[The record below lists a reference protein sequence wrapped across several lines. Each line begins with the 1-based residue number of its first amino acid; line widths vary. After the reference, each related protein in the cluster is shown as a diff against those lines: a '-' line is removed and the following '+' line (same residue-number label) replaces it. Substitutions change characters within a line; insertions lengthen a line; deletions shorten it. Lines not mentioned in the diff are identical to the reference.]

1 MINIIVSDEA
11 TPEIPRSRI
20 IIGGFS
26 QGGAVALTALS
37 REPRNDP
44 LAGCMALS
52 TYFPG
57 NKPATRDDDSTQ
69 ILTPVLQCHGEDDEM
84 ISMERG
90 QLTADLLKTLVKS
103 HTFIKFP
110 YMGHECNEEELMRI
124 KDFINEKLEK

>member
-1 MINIIVSDEA
+1 MFASDEE

-26 QGGAVALTALS
+26 QGGAIALTTLS
-37 REPRNDP
+37 REPRDQP

-57 NKPATRDDDSTQ
+57 NKPATSDDDTAQ

-90 QLTADLLKTLVKS
+90 QLTADLLKTLVKD

-110 YMGHECNEEELMRI
+110 YMGHECNEDELIRI
-124 KDFINEKLEK
+124 KDFIDEKLKK

>member
-1 MINIIVSDEA
+1 MFASDEE

-26 QGGAVALTALS
+26 QGGAIALTTLS
-37 REPRNDP
+37 REPRDQP

-57 NKPATRDDDSTQ
+57 NKPATSDDDTAQ

-90 QLTADLLKTLVKS
+90 QLTADLLKTLVRD

-110 YMGHECNEEELMRI
+110 YMGHECNEDELIRI
-124 KDFINEKLEK
+124 KDFIDEKLKK